1 MMNPSHCLSFLPAG
15 SLGTAI
21 RKSLLEGRLAFVVSP
36 VKVPQTFPEPLWQP
50 LLVLRNL
57 QWLPTPLL
65 VFQMPHLCPRLS
77 LLIHG
82 YAHSLLS
89 RTLEQHVLLHQDTP
103 GKSLTSLDLI
113 CILRMMPAH
122 QLSQGLQQSLCVS
135 LQVTETLTNRD
146 LNHKE
151 SCLLR
156 NLVVGSYQAGCATS
170 SC

>member
-1 MMNPSHCLSFLPAG
+1 MLS
-15 SLGTAI
+15 
-21 RKSLLEGRLAFVVSP
+21 
-36 VKVPQTFPEPLWQP
+36 
-50 LLVLRNL
+50 NL

-65 VFQMPHLCPRLS
+65 VFQTPYLCPKSSR
-77 LLIHG
+77 LIHG

-89 RTLEQHVLLHQDTP
+89 HPLKQHVLLHQDTP

-113 CILRMMPAH
+113 CILRIMPAH

-135 LQVTETLTNRD
+135 LQVTEILTNRD
-146 LNHKE
+146 LNHEE

-156 NLVVGSYQAGCATS
+156 NLVVGSYQAGCATE